1 MKRNKII
8 EEIRSTE
15 EYYIQAVKDNLTC
28 NNDVFC
34 GYYTFDYSGEQ
45 VYNNAKYFVDCMKR
59 GLSPIKH
66 FFSFMII
73 YKKIKPINNCRLK

>member
-1 MKRNKII
+1 MKRNKIM

-34 GYYTFDYSGEQ
+34 GYYTFDYSDEQ
-45 VYNNAKYFVDCMKR
+45 IDNNAEYFIECKER
-59 GLSPIKH
+59 GLSPYKALL
-66 FFSFMII
+66 FFYDYLQENKSD
-73 YKKIKPINNCRLK
+73 K

>member
-1 MKRNKII
+1 MKRNKIM

-34 GYYTFDYSGEQ
+34 GYYTFDYSDEK
-45 VYNNAKYFVDCMKR
+45 VDNNAEYFVDCMKR
-59 GLSPIKH
+59 GLSHYKALL
-66 FFSFMII
+66 FF
-73 YKKIKPINNCRLK
+73 YDYLQENKVDK